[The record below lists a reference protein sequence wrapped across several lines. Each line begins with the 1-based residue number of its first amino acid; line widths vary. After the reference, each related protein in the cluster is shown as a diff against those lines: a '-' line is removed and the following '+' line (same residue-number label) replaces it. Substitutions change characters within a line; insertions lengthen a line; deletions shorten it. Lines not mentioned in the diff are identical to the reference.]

1 MSTLFTTDSL
11 FRELLWFSLFLL
23 IIMLY
28 NTLVLYR
35 RKISD
40 RLSLMMLA
48 AVIMCAF
55 ELLWE
60 YCDGN
65 PNLAV
70 FLYIGG
76 CGYVMSFIAFG
87 AFLNWFFMDRFG
99 LMPNKPWLQG
109 LLYGV
114 PSAIF

>member
-40 RLSLMMLA
+40 RLM
-48 AVIMCAF
+48 
-55 ELLWE
+55 
-60 YCDGN
+60 
-65 PNLAV
+65 
-70 FLYIGG
+70 
-76 CGYVMSFIAFG
+76 
-87 AFLNWFFMDRFG
+87 
-99 LMPNKPWLQG
+99 
-109 LLYGV
+109 GV
-114 PSAIF
+114 LRRQS